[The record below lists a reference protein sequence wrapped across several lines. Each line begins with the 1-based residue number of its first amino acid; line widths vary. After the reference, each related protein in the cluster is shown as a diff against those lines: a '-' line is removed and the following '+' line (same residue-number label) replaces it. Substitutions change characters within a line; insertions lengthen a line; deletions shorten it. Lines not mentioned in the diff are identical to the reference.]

1 MASMQRRNSLHN
13 QLCDML
19 REKIRS
25 DMAPGDALPSER
37 QLSERYGLSRTTVRL
52 ALAQLEAA
60 GLVVRRHGKGTFV
73 SDSAQGAA
81 DLALCYSFTDEM
93 RAMGKV
99 PQTRI
104 VSFGVIDA
112 TKVVSAALGVT
123 LGTPVYDVF
132 RLRSADDVPML
143 LGHSYLPAATFP
155 NLTSEEVATR
165 SMYEIIEGGYGQ
177 RIASAV
183 EEVRAGTARASDARM
198 LGIADGA
205 AVLEIARVTTST
217 QGQKIEYTSSIARA
231 DKFKYRMVH
240 HRA

>member
-1 MASMQRRNSLHN
+1 MASIRRRHSLHN
-13 QLCDML
+13 QLYDVL
-19 REKIRS
+19 REKIKS

-37 QLSERYGLSRTTVRL
+37 QLSERYGLSRTTVRI
-52 ALAQLEAA
+52 ALADLEAA

-73 SDSAQGAA
+73 SDAAQGAT

-104 VSFGVIDA
+104 VSFGVVDA
-112 TKVVSAALGVT
+112 TKEVSSALGVR

-132 RLRSADDVPML
+132 RLRSADGDPML
-143 LGHSYLPAATFP
+143 LGHSYLPVATFP
-155 NLTSEEVATR
+155 NLTREEVATR

-177 RIASAV
+177 RIASAA
-183 EEVRAGTARASDARM
+183 EEVRAGTAVASDARA
-198 LGIADGA
+198 LGIAEGA
-205 AVLEIARVTTST
+205 AVLEIARVSTNT
-217 QGQKIEYTSSIARA
+217 QGEKIEYTSSVARG

>member
-1 MASMQRRNSLHN
+1 MGSMQRRHSLHS
-13 QLCDML
+13 QLCDVL
-19 REKIRS
+19 RGQIRS
-25 DMAPGDALPSER
+25 DLAPGDALPSER
-37 QLSERYGLSRTTVRL
+37 QLSQRYGLSRTTVRL
-52 ALAQLEAA
+52 ALAELEAA

-73 SDSAQGAA
+73 SDAAQRAA

-104 VSFGVIDA
+104 VSFGVVGA
-112 TKVVSAALGVT
+112 TKVVSSALGVR

-132 RLRSADDVPML
+132 RLRSADGVPML

-155 NLTSEEVATR
+155 NLTREEVAAR
-165 SMYEIIEGGYGQ
+165 SLYAIVEGDYGQ
-177 RIASAV
+177 RIASAA
-183 EEVRAGTARASDARM
+183 EEVRAGTAREADARM
-198 LGIADGA
+198 LGIAQGA
-205 AVLEIARVTTST
+205 PVLEIARVSTST
-217 QGQKIEYTSSIARA
+217 GGRTIEYTSSIARG